1 MSQTL
6 YNNVFNRIAQG
17 ISNSD
22 TTVTVQDGSDFPT
35 PAVGDF
41 YLCTLVGIDP
51 NSGQEDSWEIVKVTA
66 KPTVNS
72 FTVVRAQEGTTA
84 LAWAQFT
91 DFQMRITAATVVMP
105 DGDQTLSNKTIQSST
120 IDSTSVGATTPAS
133 VAATTL
139 SAATSATLPANT
151 SIGTI
156 TSTEL
161 GYVDG
166 VTSAIQTQLD
176 AKYQANSDPTFG
188 DATVD
193 SLQFSGGTGTQ
204 GTMSW
209 NTDESTVDLIVDSGE
224 TIQLG
229 QETEYNVRNNT
240 GSTIPKGSAVMST
253 GTIGASSRITIGL
266 MNASVLDNEIDYL
279 GIASEDIAASSDGKV
294 TFFGKISGVDTSSFS
309 DGDTLWLDQGVNGA
323 LTATEPAL
331 GIKVPAAY
339 VINADAN
346 GTIMARWSRS
356 PGLHDLHDVTLTSE
370 TNNEILQYNSSN
382 SSWRNR
388 TFTEADIAAASALTA
403 LDTAAVKTTTNFGGD
418 VSGTYNAIVVAND
431 SHTHQFSNI
440 TSKPTTLSGYGITDG
455 ISTTGGSS
463 SDFLKAD
470 GSTDSSAYVT
480 GLTLDQ
486 VSSKTTAT
494 GAISTSATSIE
505 AGRGSGSV
513 ALTTN
518 DGQGDANVTFNH
530 KSGTADFAGNVGR
543 ITVNTDSTT
552 GASMTFGL
560 ASNAATGAATSTAE
574 LVLTETAADFQDNN
588 ISTTGSVSATGGFT
602 GALTGTATQ
611 LNINTSGSTSTFP
624 VTWHSGNLVYSTAN
638 VTIQP
643 STGKL
648 TAGGGFVGD
657 LTGTAS
663 SASAVPWSGV
673 SSTPTT
679 LSGYGITDAVTTNTT
694 QNITG
699 VKEFQDD
706 IELRFGNSADARIE
720 WLGASNIMY
729 SRVYTDGGYYQW
741 AADDA
746 GTTVRNLILA
756 GDIDGNSTSQVRLYY
771 QGSEKLR
778 TKSDGITVSGT
789 VYSTEGNSSQWDQAY
804 DNYIASV
811 AFNTTNGV
819 LTLTQRDGGT
829 ITEDLDGRYLTAAV
843 NNYVTGASF
852 NIATETLTL
861 TRSGLTDLTTSFAG
875 YLKDGEANN
884 YVHPSYNG
892 DDFSVDTGA
901 LTGATVVS
909 DVDINVTTDS
919 LGHVTDAN
927 GTIAT
932 RTLTLANLGYT
943 GATNANN
950 YVHPSYNGDDFSV
963 DTGALTGATVVSDI
977 DINVTTDSLGH
988 VTDANGVVATRTLTA
1003 ANIGAPT
1010 TTGTNASGTW
1020 GISIT
1025 GTAGNSTTSRVT
1037 ADSAGNRAL
1046 VLCTADGTTRNE
1058 TLYKDAG
1065 TSLYFNTSNNTL
1077 VATTF
1082 SGALSGNATTATT
1095 ATTAT
1100 NCSRSVVAGTG
1111 LYGGGALSGNVT
1123 INQYSAVSV
1132 GGTATLADGTFR
1144 TVTSSGATVTLPA
1157 SPAAGDTVY
1166 ISNGP
1171 YTNTIIARNGQ
1182 NIMGLAENLTLDVAN
1197 IGVTLI
1203 FADSTRGWRL
1213 M

>member
-84 LAWAQFT
+84 LAWGQFT

-166 VTSAIQTQLD
+166 VTSAIQTQLN

-240 GSTIPKGSAVMST
+240 GSTISKGSAVMST

-294 TFFGKISGVDTSSFS
+294 TFFGKIAGVDTSSFS

-331 GIKVPAAY
+331 GIKIPAAY
-339 VINADAN
+339 VINSAAN

-418 VSGTYNAIVVAND
+418 VTGTYDDIQVTND

-455 ISTTGGSS
+455 ISTTGGLSS
-463 SDFLKAD
+463 SFLKAD
-470 GSTDSSAYVT
+470 GSTDSNTYVT

-486 VSSKTTAT
+486 VSSKSVST

-552 GASMTFGL
+552 GASIGFEL
-560 ASNAATGAATSTAE
+560 ASNAATG
-574 LVLTETAADFQDNN
+574 
-588 ISTTGSVSATGGFT
+588 
-602 GALTGTATQ
+602 Q
-611 LNINTSGSTSTFP
+611 L
-624 VTWHSGNLVYSTAN
+624 HLC
-638 VTIQP
+638 
-643 STGKL
+643 
-648 TAGGGFVGD
+648 
-657 LTGTAS
+657 
-663 SASAVPWSGV
+663 
-673 SSTPTT
+673 
-679 LSGYGITDAVTTNTT
+679 
-694 QNITG
+694 
-699 VKEFQDD
+699 
-706 IELRFGNSADARIE
+706 
-720 WLGASNIMY
+720 
-729 SRVYTDGGYYQW
+729 
-741 AADDA
+741 
-746 GTTVRNLILA
+746 
-756 GDIDGNSTSQVRLYY
+756 
-771 QGSEKLR
+771 
-778 TKSDGITVSGT
+778 
-789 VYSTEGNSSQWDQAY
+789 
-804 DNYIASV
+804 
-811 AFNTTNGV
+811 
-819 LTLTQRDGGT
+819 
-829 ITEDLDGRYLTAAV
+829 
-843 NNYVTGASF
+843 
-852 NIATETLTL
+852 
-861 TRSGLTDLTTSFAG
+861 RS
-875 YLKDGEANN
+875 
-884 YVHPSYNG
+884 
-892 DDFSVDTGA
+892 
-901 LTGATVVS
+901 
-909 DVDINVTTDS
+909 
-919 LGHVTDAN
+919 
-927 GTIAT
+927 
-932 RTLTLANLGYT
+932 
-943 GATNANN
+943 
-950 YVHPSYNGDDFSV
+950 
-963 DTGALTGATVVSDI
+963 
-977 DINVTTDSLGH
+977 
-988 VTDANGVVATRTLTA
+988 
-1003 ANIGAPT
+1003 
-1010 TTGTNASGTW
+1010 
-1020 GISIT
+1020 
-1025 GTAGNSTTSRVT
+1025 
-1037 ADSAGNRAL
+1037 
-1046 VLCTADGTTRNE
+1046 
-1058 TLYKDAG
+1058 
-1065 TSLYFNTSNNTL
+1065 
-1077 VATTF
+1077 
-1082 SGALSGNATTATT
+1082 
-1095 ATTAT
+1095 
-1100 NCSRSVVAGTG
+1100 
-1111 LYGGGALSGNVT
+1111 
-1123 INQYSAVSV
+1123 
-1132 GGTATLADGTFR
+1132 
-1144 TVTSSGATVTLPA
+1144 
-1157 SPAAGDTVY
+1157 
-1166 ISNGP
+1166 
-1171 YTNTIIARNGQ
+1171 
-1182 NIMGLAENLTLDVAN
+1182 
-1197 IGVTLI
+1197 
-1203 FADSTRGWRL
+1203 
-1213 M
+1213 